1 MFGNR
6 SGSFPLFN
14 NYFFLQIEGLA
25 LYRVENVTTII
36 VEKISQQING
46 DLKSKSKCF
55 RSGIFKIVVLQT
67 SQTLDNSESSQE
79 LTVFF
84 FNFRIASWIAGSLI
98 QGLLDFGIFTE
109 IERQERVFAES
120 RFRCLKDVKC
130 MVTVFLIGLVAITPS
145 RAQFTGKATFLLI
158 FLAYISR

>member
-46 DLKSKSKCF
+46 DLKSKSTCF

-84 FNFRIASWIAGSLI
+84 FYFRIASWIAGSLI
-98 QGLLDFGIFTE
+98 WGCQTLVYLRKQKDKNEFLQSLGFAALKTLNGNCVFDRFGCHYSLSSTIY
-109 IERQERVFAES
+109 R
-120 RFRCLKDVKC
+120 
-130 MVTVFLIGLVAITPS
+130 
-145 RAQFTGKATFLLI
+145 
-158 FLAYISR
+158 